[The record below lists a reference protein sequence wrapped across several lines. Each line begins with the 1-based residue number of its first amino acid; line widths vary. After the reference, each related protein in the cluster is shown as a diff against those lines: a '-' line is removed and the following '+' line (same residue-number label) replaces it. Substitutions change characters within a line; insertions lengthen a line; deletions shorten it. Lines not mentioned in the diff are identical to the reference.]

1 MGKEQNT
8 LAYVLKACKKYK
20 VDTFQMFAR
29 GCEYCSKYGK
39 DKNGNGK
46 IYSVSGN
53 SDKYPSMM
61 IIPSNLVVGRCP
73 CCDRPIS
80 FSTYHP
86 ELDDLDAPLS
96 DDEIKELDRQRG
108 LKKSSENRPLISL
121 TCPTCGGQLEVSS
134 TEIKTKCLYCGT
146 QILIKD
152 FITERRIDKADRIKA
167 LSDMAKNAVCNN
179 DYTKAYD
186 YYEEICKLDSSKENL
201 ARFNLYGFIIG
212 KLNFNYAML
221 DDLYMLTPSDH
232 RAMLD
237 EILGIVN
244 SRKQHELNS
253 IAKNISEN
261 QQKREC
267 SRIMNNYAPLIQ
279 RINLEISRMK
289 QKRCKCGYM
298 IEYDENVCPNCGT
311 NYADYQSEMAK
322 NRQALKR
329 KRIKLGIA
337 ISIPVIIFAIIF
349 SFVYNSV
356 RVDNIRT
363 AINDKNY
370 TSAEQMINEYK
381 NSNPSRVDVYEL
393 YADLYI
399 AQNKPEKAIEILE
412 LGISQVNSQDKDK
425 LQNEINSIKS
435 KYNLK

>member
-1 MGKEQNT
+1 
-8 LAYVLKACKKYK
+8 
-20 VDTFQMFAR
+20 
-29 GCEYCSKYGK
+29 
-39 DKNGNGK
+39 
-46 IYSVSGN
+46 
-53 SDKYPSMM
+53 
-61 IIPSNLVVGRCP
+61 
-73 CCDRPIS
+73 
-80 FSTYHP
+80 
-86 ELDDLDAPLS
+86 
-96 DDEIKELDRQRG
+96 
-108 LKKSSENRPLISL
+108 
-121 TCPTCGGQLEVSS
+121 
-134 TEIKTKCLYCGT
+134 
-146 QILIKD
+146 
-152 FITERRIDKADRIKA
+152 
-167 LSDMAKNAVCNN
+167 
-179 DYTKAYD
+179 
-186 YYEEICKLDSSKENL
+186 
-201 ARFNLYGFIIG
+201 
-212 KLNFNYAML
+212 
-221 DDLYMLTPSDH
+221 
-232 RAMLD
+232 
-237 EILGIVN
+237 
-244 SRKQHELNS
+244 
-253 IAKNISEN
+253 
-261 QQKREC
+261 
-267 SRIMNNYAPLIQ
+267 
-279 RINLEISRMK
+279 
-289 QKRCKCGYM
+289 M

-399 AQNKPEKAIEILE
+399 AQNKPEKAIEMLE